1 MKSVF
6 NIRIRCIHNPDNK
19 HNMTT
24 AQAKAYIKEQL
35 HDTFIIDFVGT
46 GLPQENG
53 IEDMEIADCD
63 C

>member
-1 MKSVF
+1 
-6 NIRIRCIHNPDNK
+6 
-19 HNMTT
+19 MTT